1 MDAYLGIDVSKGYA
15 DFSPLDESKSE
26 LDAPFQLDDTMEGHL
41 ALKEWIESTTKKLGI
56 TRIYAAVES
65 TGGFEN
71 NWFSFIVRLGQSFP
85 IKISRLNPSVVKNA
99 ALANLKGQVTDAMSA
114 KNIATYLIRY
124 HEQVSYHEPDNK
136 YRSYRSL
143 HNHICMLTKQKTQ
156 MINELKQLL
165 YSGFPELQRFCK
177 KSVPNW
183 VLTLLTQYPTADKLA
198 RGKATKVARI
208 KGITLDKAHNL
219 IKKAKESVGSTGSR
233 TDTFLI
239 ESIAQDIQA
248 KQARLDQLKKLLSVE
263 CKGPEVE
270 LLKSMKGI
278 GAFSAASIMIQ
289 IEDIARFPTAKHLA
303 GYFGLYPTIK
313 ESGDKRYV
321 SRMSKKGRSAIRAT
335 LFMCANTAVMH
346 DPHLKN
352 IYARHRAKGFAHRQA
367 LGVVMHKMLRII
379 WGILQSGEPYEPNID
394 QLNIAKNTREPLTDI
409 QKEIQE
415 KRRIQGFDDDA
426 PISRLAYR
434 KRKAHQASQ
443 VSVAERVRDHV
454 DTPQKQT

>member
-15 DFSPLDESKSE
+15 DFWLLDKNKNE
-26 LDAPFQLDDTMEGHL
+26 LAAPFQLDDTMEGHM
-41 ALKEWIESTTKKLGI
+41 ALKKWIESTTKKLGV
-56 TRIYAAVES
+56 TQVYAAVES

-71 NWFSFIVRLGQSFP
+71 NWFSFFVRLGQSFP
-85 IKISRLNPSVVKNA
+85 VKISRLNPSVVKNA
-99 ALANLKGQVTDAMSA
+99 ALANLKGQVTDAVSA

-124 HEQVSYHEPDNK
+124 HEQVSYHEADNR

-143 HNHICMLTKQKTQ
+143 DNHIGMLTKQKTQ

-165 YSGFPELQRFCK
+165 YSSFPELQRFCK

-198 RGKATKVARI
+198 RARATKVAQI
-208 KGITLDKAHNL
+208 KSITLEKAHKL
-219 IKKAKESVGSTGSR
+219 IEKAKNSVGSTGGY
-233 TDTFLI
+233 TDCYLI
-239 ESIAQDIQA
+239 ESIAQDIHA
-248 KQARLDQLKKLLSVE
+248 KQARLAQLKKLLSKE

-270 LLKSMKGI
+270 LLQSVKGI
-278 GAFSAASIMIQ
+278 GAYSAASIMIQ
-289 IEDIARFPTAKHLA
+289 IEDVARFPTAKHLA

-321 SRMSKKGRSAIRAT
+321 SRMSKKGRPAIRGT
-335 LFMCANTAVMH
+335 LYMCANTAVIH

-352 IYARHRAKGFAHRQA
+352 IYARHRAKGMKHRQA
-367 LGVVMHKMLRII
+367 LGVVMHKMLRIV
-379 WGILQSGEPYEPNID
+379 WGILQSGEPYEANID
-394 QLNIAKNTREPLTDI
+394 QLNIARNTKDPLTDI

-415 KRRIQGFDDDA
+415 KRRIQSFDADA

-443 VSVAERVRDHV
+443 DSIAEQVRDHV
-454 DTPQKQT
+454 DAPQEQT